1 MDACSQTFDD
11 IGQLV
16 CPVIHPHNSHW
27 CGMFYL
33 LVQSGSI
40 PLHLS
45 GLRPSS
51 FPFPSPSPPS
61 SSTYDEQHRSACL
74 SVRPSVV
81 LLHSHVNC
89 VWNVYSINFNSHS
102 FANWKETL
110 VLMKRNNWK
119 TLIFSEIYLHT
130 ILDWT
135 SQITKQ
141 IHCSYD
147 DFKCTEKQI
156 SVHSFFVIGISI
168 WFRSEAPLRLDPF

>member
-1 MDACSQTFDD
+1 MFHIFINELNRLLAFISYHLKPTSNTLYGWNPFSSLFLTLSFSVRTDECSQTFDD

-102 FANWKETL
+102 FANWKET
-110 VLMKRNNWK
+110 
-119 TLIFSEIYLHT
+119 
-130 ILDWT
+130 
-135 SQITKQ
+135 
-141 IHCSYD
+141 
-147 DFKCTEKQI
+147 
-156 SVHSFFVIGISI
+156 
-168 WFRSEAPLRLDPF
+168 